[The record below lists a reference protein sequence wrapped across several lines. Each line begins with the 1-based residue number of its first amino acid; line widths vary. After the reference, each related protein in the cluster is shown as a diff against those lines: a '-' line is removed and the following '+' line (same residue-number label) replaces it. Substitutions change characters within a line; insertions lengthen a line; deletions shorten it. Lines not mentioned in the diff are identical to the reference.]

1 MLEVPASNSKM
12 LVEFYDGPVIENQL
26 LDAVQMTI
34 APRVGEV
41 VVFELNGDRTRLIIE
56 SVEHIFSVRRI
67 DEGLGKTIE
76 SRHERMCCA
85 TQRNAA

>member
-56 SVEHIFSVRRI
+56 SVEHIISVRLI
-67 DEGLGKTIE
+67 DEGLDKTIE
-76 SRHERMCCA
+76 SRHERMRCA